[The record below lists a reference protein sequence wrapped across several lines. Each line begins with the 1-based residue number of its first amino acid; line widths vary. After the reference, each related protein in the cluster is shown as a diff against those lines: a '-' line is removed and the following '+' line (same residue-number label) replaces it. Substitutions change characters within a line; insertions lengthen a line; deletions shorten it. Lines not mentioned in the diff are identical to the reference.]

1 MTMSADSNP
10 SPTPAAT
17 AAAPGRLSIL
27 AIEDN
32 DDMREFLQRILER
45 RGFRFLG
52 AGDGVDGL
60 ELAMRERPDLI
71 LMDLALPTLDGYE
84 ATRLLKTKPEFAS
97 IPIVAVTAHAR
108 AVDQERALEAGCD
121 AYISKPYSI
130 HELFALIDRLLPP
143 AP

>member
-1 MTMSADSNP
+1 MSAESNLP
-10 SPTPAAT
+10 STPVPTV
-17 AAAPGRLSIL
+17 AAPVRRSIL

-52 AGDGVDGL
+52 AGDGSDGL
-60 ELAMRERPDLI
+60 ELALQERPDLI
-71 LMDLALPTLDGYE
+71 LMDLALPGLDGYE
-84 ATRLLKTKPEFAS
+84 ATRLLKSKPDYAS

-108 AVDQERALEAGCD
+108 AVDQERAMEAGCN

-130 HELFALIDRLLPP
+130 HELFALIDRFLPS
-143 AP
+143 AL

>member
-1 MTMSADSNP
+1 MNTTP
-10 SPTPAAT
+10 HPAAQPG
-17 AAAPGRLSIL
+17 AAQTGPCIL

-45 RGFRFLG
+45 RGYRFLG
-52 AGDGVDGL
+52 ASDGVDGM
-60 ELAMRERPDLI
+60 ELAMQHRPDLI

-84 ATRLLKTKPEFAS
+84 ATRLLKSKPDYAG

-108 AVDQERALEAGCD
+108 AVDHEQALAAGCD

-130 HELFALIDRLLPP
+130 HELYTLIDRFLL
-143 AP
+143 AS

>member
-1 MTMSADSNP
+1 MNTTSDPVAQPGLD
-10 SPTPAAT
+10 PTGPC
-17 AAAPGRLSIL
+17 IL

-52 AGDGVDGL
+52 ASDGVDGM
-60 ELAMRERPDLI
+60 ELAMQHRPDLI

-84 ATRLLKTKPEFAS
+84 ATRLLKSMPDYAG

-108 AVDQERALEAGCD
+108 AVDQEQALAAGCD

-130 HELFALIDRLLPP
+130 HELYTLIDRFLP
-143 AP
+143 AAS